1 MPDGTGWRPMGRCMM
16 RNLSIGV
23 VSSLALAAGLAAPA
37 HAQDEGA
44 AASGSRLSEIV
55 VTAEFREANVQ
66 DTPIAITA
74 VNAEM
79 LEARGQTDIAQ
90 VASQAP
96 NVTLKPQNQVN
107 GNGMIAFIR
116 GIGQTN
122 FNLAMEPGVG
132 IYVDDV
138 YIPTVTGSLLDL
150 MDLDRV
156 EVLRGPQ
163 GTLAGKNSIGGAIK
177 LFNSKPSGDNGGS
190 LQATYGSF
198 NRLDIRGVADFAI
211 TDNFYARIAGVSKN
225 RDGYV
230 TRLDYAKTHPG
241 TTVPTFSGADE
252 VIGTLG
258 GKSYAAGRLSL
269 RWVPS
274 DTFEVNVSGDYTH
287 DKSEAG
293 AAVLNRLNATAAGTT
308 PDGRPFLLG
317 TDGQPVIPD
326 CRFVP
331 YGQYSCDTLSPSLGY
346 NPKFVSYATF
356 MDAMP
361 PTFQAPFKPFYAE
374 PIAHFKGGGVQGTIE
389 VDLSDDF
396 QVKSITAYREYTSTW
411 GNDSDGTPVPNQQ
424 QINTLDFHY
433 FSQELRLN
441 GELADGLVDFTL
453 GGFYSDQSGS
463 VIARVDL
470 NYSGI
475 DFIHGPDATP
485 SSSKA
490 AFLNVALHPTDAL
503 SLTGGIRYSKDKKTY
518 TYFRSNP
525 DGSLPGPCNFAAP
538 GGPTGNNNEPNCL
551 QNGLWN
557 LTDTFEG
564 SRWDYRLVADYKIT
578 NDFLVYASYST
589 GYKGGGVNPYPYYG
603 PALGECSALPPGS
616 TAPCNQLKSFDPE
629 TLQTYEAGI
638 KADLF
643 DRRLRLNAAGF
654 YNKFDNIILNVNR
667 CPGSPCAQP
676 NNIGKADV
684 KGFELEMQAFP
695 VDGLSLDGS
704 LAYLDFGYTQITNP
718 NTPITL
724 DMTTPYTPEWSY
736 SFGVQYDH
744 ETAIGTFSARVDG
757 AYQSETYGNAINNQY
772 SLIDSYFAANGRLSW
787 TDQTRDWQVS
797 LEVQNLFDRYYY
809 LTVFDQATG
818 RAGQVEAQ
826 PALPRTWAVTV
837 KRNF

>member
-1 MPDGTGWRPMGRCMM
+1 M
-16 RNLSIGV
+16 RKLSFGV
-23 VSSLALAAGLAAPA
+23 VSSFALAAGIAVPA
-37 HAQDEGA
+37 HAQESE
-44 AASGSRLSEIV
+44 AASPASRTDEIV

-74 VNAEM
+74 VNAKM
-79 LEARGQTDIAQ
+79 LESRGQTDIAQ

-122 FNLAMEPGVG
+122 FNLALEPGVG

-150 MDLDRV
+150 MDLERV

-177 LFNSKPSGDNGGS
+177 LFSSKPSGDNRGS
-190 LQATYGSF
+190 LQVTYGSY
-198 NRLDIRGVADFAI
+198 NRLDIRGFADISI
-211 TDNFYARIAGVSKN
+211 TDNLFARISGVSKN

-230 TRLDYAKTHPG
+230 TRLDYGVTHPG
-241 TTVPTFSGADE
+241 STVPVTSGGDE
-252 VIGTLG
+252 VLGTLG

-269 RWVPS
+269 RWAPS
-274 DTFEVNVSGDYTH
+274 DTFEINVAGDYTH

-293 AAVLNRLNATAAGTT
+293 AAVLKRLNSTAAGTT
-308 PDGRPFLLG
+308 PDGRPFLVG
-317 TDGQPVIPD
+317 TDGNPVIPD

-346 NPKFVSYATF
+346 NPKYVSYATF

-361 PTFQAPFKPFYAE
+361 ATSQAPYKPFYAE
-374 PIAHFKGGGVQGTIE
+374 PIAHFKGGGVQGTI
-389 VDLSDDF
+389 DIGLSDNF
-396 QVKSITAYREYTSTW
+396 QLKSITAYREYTSTW

-424 QINTLDFHY
+424 QINTLDFHF

-441 GELADGLVDFTL
+441 GTLADGLIDFTL
-453 GGFYSDQSGS
+453 GGYYSDQEGTLL
-463 VIARVDL
+463 ARVDL

-475 DFIHGPDATP
+475 DFINGPDKTP
-485 SSSKA
+485 VTSKA
-490 AFLNVALHPTDAL
+490 GFLNVTLHPTDAMSL
-503 SLTGGIRYSKDKKTY
+503 SGGVRYSRDKKTSS
-518 TYFRSNP
+518 YFRSNP
-525 DGSLPGPCNFAAP
+525 DGTLPPPCDFAAP
-538 GGPTGNNNEPNCL
+538 GGPTGNNNAPNCL

-557 LTDTFEG
+557 LSDTFEG
-564 SRWDYRLVADYKIT
+564 SRWDYRLVANYRFADE
-578 NDFLVYASYST
+578 FMAYASYST
-589 GYKGGGVNPYPYYG
+589 GYKMGGVNPYPYYG
-603 PALGECSALPPGS
+603 PALGECSDLPAGS
-616 TAPCNQLKSFDPE
+616 TAPCNQLKPFDPE
-629 TLQTYEAGI
+629 SLQTYEIGF

-643 DRRLRLNAAGF
+643 DRRLRLNGAAF
-654 YNKFDNIILNVNR
+654 YNKFNDIILNVNR

-684 KGFELEMQAFP
+684 KGFELEVQAFP
-695 VDGLSLDGS
+695 LDGLSLDGS
-704 LAYLDFGYTQITNP
+704 LSYLDFEYTEITNP

-744 ETAIGTFSARVDG
+744 KTDIGTFSARFDG
-757 AYQSETYGNAINNQY
+757 SYQSETYGNAINNEY
-772 SLIDSYFAANGRLSW
+772 SLIDSYFVANGRLSW
-787 TDQTRDWQVS
+787 ADPANDWQVS

-826 PALPRTWAVTV
+826 PAMPRTWAVTL